1 MAQVNAGHEWGGSLV
16 EERTVPYRIENAE
29 GRGAAVILVDHASNH
44 IPERW
49 GTLGLEPRDR
59 VAHIA
64 WDPGALPVAREL
76 SRRLDAPLV
85 AGTVSRLVLD
95 LNRPVGST
103 TMMPETSETTPI
115 PGNRGLTEMERR
127 FRVDTIWEPYHRA
140 VSEVVDRQIAQHGDQ
155 VAIVA
160 VHTFTPVYKG
170 VSRALRVGV
179 LFDRDDR
186 LGRQVLDRLAGEDDL
201 VCRANEPYAPADEVY
216 YTLSRHADAR
226 GLASVMIEIRNDL
239 LTTQAG
245 RLEWAE
251 RLAAALAPAAPD
263 GGQHRQVQGGR
274 PPSCQAT

>member
-1 MAQVNAGHEWGGSLV
+1 LA
-16 EERTVPYRIENAE
+16 EERNAPYRIENAD

-49 GTLGLEPRDR
+49 GTLGLDPRER
-59 VAHIA
+59 EAHIA

-76 SRRLDAPLV
+76 ARRLDAPLV

-103 TMMPETSETTPI
+103 TMMPETSESTAI
-115 PGNRGLTEMERR
+115 PGNRGLSDVERQY
-127 FRVDTIWEPYHRA
+127 RVDTIWEPYHQA
-140 VSEVVDRQIAQHGDQ
+140 VADVVDRQVALHGDQ
-155 VAIVA
+155 VAVVA
-160 VHTFTPVYKG
+160 VHTFTPIYKG
-170 VSRALRVGV
+170 VTRTLHVGV
-179 LFDRDDR
+179 LFDSDDR
-186 LGRQVLDRLAGEDDL
+186 LGRQVLDRLACEDDL
-201 VCRANEPYAPADEVY
+201 ICRANEPYAPADEVY

-251 RLAAALAPAAPD
+251 RLAAAIAPAAPD
-263 GGQHRQVQGGR
+263 GGHHTQVQGGR